1 MSRIKSEKVLENE
14 NGPKGLE
21 NTQQDM
27 GEIIPE
33 KPRVAVKRVDKYFD
47 KQSMKFKYSHTA
59 PAKNLGRMFA
69 RYIIVVF
76 KTFTA
81 QGVPDGDEIVI
92 RGDAL
97 REALNS
103 NTEDTSIPKIEK
115 TSPLTADQLEHF
127 YHKIPDLRKELRD
140 LENSKDGLEGQELD
154 NVAEKIF
161 QLDAG
166 IQFITEYF
174 SEAIHKK
181 VGLREQGT
189 ITFELLWTLFRPGIL
204 AYKKNLLGE
213 GCLHRVQ
220 RCRYVKTKPPWYY
233 IEASFI
239 SFDGEDYGY
248 THEYDFRI
256 PQFPGQRSISSLPLY
271 PFEFHADREEEE
283 KRLIERAERAFVLND
298 CAMHMCLYEYK
309 GHALCRAPEKP
320 KSDSEIFMYLGFDDD
335 EIKEM
340 KFNSRG
346 RVIIDPKGFQEFT
359 PTKSIM
365 PEIAIP
371 IARGLFTTEQ
381 KLLYSP
387 VLYGFS
393 FGDRI
398 WGAFSVLRLKEV
410 QWKPEIIESLS
421 IPPVNKDFLR
431 SVIQANATKQDK
443 FDDIVQDK
451 GKSLI
456 GLFTGPPGV
465 GKTLTAEVMAEI
477 AERPLY
483 MLSSG
488 ELGDNATTVQKA
500 LDSALDLGSRWNAV
514 VLLDEA
520 DVFLAK
526 RDNQNLNRNAITS
539 VFLRKLEY
547 YQGILLLTTNR
558 LASIDEAFKSRIHI
572 VLEYPHL
579 DTAARREIWN
589 TFFNRAPETVDINH
603 GERVRL
609 SKLRLNG
616 RQIKNIVKLAQGYAA
631 EKKQDITADTV
642 QRALQF
648 SGFALGEVGGTHQII
663 SVTRFFLILIALP
676 CLIYIIALYF
686 NSLSPTAL
694 ISVTDWIWGI

>member
-1 MSRIKSEKVLENE
+1 
-14 NGPKGLE
+14 
-21 NTQQDM
+21 
-27 GEIIPE
+27 
-33 KPRVAVKRVDKYFD
+33 
-47 KQSMKFKYSHTA
+47 
-59 PAKNLGRMFA
+59 MFA
-69 RYIIVVF
+69 RYIIVVV

-81 QGVPDGDEIVI
+81 QGVPDDDEIAI

-97 REALNS
+97 REAPNF

-127 YHKIPDLRKELRD
+127 YHKIADLRKD
-140 LENSKDGLEGQELD
+140 LLDIEKSKDGLEGQELD

-166 IQFITEYF
+166 IKFITEYF

-204 AYKKNLLGE
+204 VYKKNLLGE

-248 THEYDFRI
+248 IHEYDFRI
-256 PQFPGQRSISSLPLY
+256 PQFPGQRPISSLPLY

-298 CAMHMCLYEYK
+298 RVMHRYLYEYK
-309 GHALCRAPEKP
+309 GHALCRAPESRNPIP
-320 KSDSEIFMYLGFDDD
+320 KYSS
-335 EIKEM
+335 
-340 KFNSRG
+340 
-346 RVIIDPKGFQEFT
+346 
-359 PTKSIM
+359 
-365 PEIAIP
+365 IP

-410 QWKPEIIESLS
+410 QWKPEIIEFLS

-431 SVIQANATKQDK
+431 SVVQANATKQDN

-477 AERPLY
+477 AERPF
-483 MLSSG
+483 
-488 ELGDNATTVQKA
+488 ATTAQKA

-520 DVFLAK
+520 DVFSP
-526 RDNQNLNRNAITS
+526 N
-539 VFLRKLEY
+539 
-547 YQGILLLTTNR
+547 TTT
-558 LASIDEAFKSRIHI
+558 K
-572 VLEYPHL
+572 
-579 DTAARREIWN
+579 T
-589 TFFNRAPETVDINH
+589 
-603 GERVRL
+603 
-609 SKLRLNG
+609 
-616 RQIKNIVKLAQGYAA
+616 
-631 EKKQDITADTV
+631 
-642 QRALQF
+642 
-648 SGFALGEVGGTHQII
+648 
-663 SVTRFFLILIALP
+663 
-676 CLIYIIALYF
+676 
-686 NSLSPTAL
+686 
-694 ISVTDWIWGI
+694 

>member
-1 MSRIKSEKVLENE
+1 
-14 NGPKGLE
+14 
-21 NTQQDM
+21 
-27 GEIIPE
+27 
-33 KPRVAVKRVDKYFD
+33 
-47 KQSMKFKYSHTA
+47 MKFKYSHTA

-69 RYIIVVF
+69 RYIIVVV

-189 ITFELLWTLFRPGIL
+189 ITFELLWTLFRP
-204 AYKKNLLGE
+204 
-213 GCLHRVQ
+213 
-220 RCRYVKTKPPWYY
+220 
-233 IEASFI
+233 
-239 SFDGEDYGY
+239 
-248 THEYDFRI
+248 
-256 PQFPGQRSISSLPLY
+256 
-271 PFEFHADREEEE
+271 DREEEE

-421 IPPVNKDFLR
+421 IPPINKDFLR